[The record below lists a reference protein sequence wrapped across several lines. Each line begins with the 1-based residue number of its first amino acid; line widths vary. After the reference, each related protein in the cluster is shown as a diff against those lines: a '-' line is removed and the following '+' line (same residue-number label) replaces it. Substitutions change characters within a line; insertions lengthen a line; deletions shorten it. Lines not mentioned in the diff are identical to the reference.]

1 MKKIEMIKKVLNFL
15 ITVIT
20 AAASAFCV
28 QSCR

>member
-1 MKKIEMIKKVLNFL
+1 MKKIEMIKKVLSFL